1 MSKEENNPFIS
12 NKDMKNLDILRKMHE
27 DPKFAKK
34 VNDSYL
40 DSIKDYAVYKIVNGE
55 KIKLTDT
62 HEEYLKTKETNES
75 ENK

>member
-12 NKDMKNLDILRKMHE
+12 NQDMKSLDVLRKMHE

-34 VNDSYL
+34 VHDSYL

-55 KIKLTDT
+55 KIKLADT
-62 HEEYLKTKETNES
+62 HEEYLKNKRNES